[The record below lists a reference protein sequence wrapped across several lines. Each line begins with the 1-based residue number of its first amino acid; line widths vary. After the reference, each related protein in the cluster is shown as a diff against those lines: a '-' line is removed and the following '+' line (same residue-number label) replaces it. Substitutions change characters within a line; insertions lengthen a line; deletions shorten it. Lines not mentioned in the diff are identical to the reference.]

1 MKHLKPLRVRPVFL
15 GYWTI
20 AAVLIGM
27 ILSGGIDAP
36 SDLAGTNTH
45 EGTQHVHGLVE
56 VDPEN
61 IPTVA
66 IRAERDALS
75 GWNIYLDVENFTFAP
90 EMVNQPHAAN
100 VGHAHLYLNGVKVA
114 RLYGTAYHLSDLPDG
129 QHTITVTLNTNDHSD
144 LALDGTLIEASV
156 LVDATEAPASNQ
168 IDFSSL
174 RPSDLCL
181 SEG

>member
-1 MKHLKPLRVRPVFL
+1 MKHRNSFRVRPILL

-20 AAVLIGM
+20 AAVMIGM
-27 ILSGGIDAP
+27 ILAGSINAP
-36 SDLAGTNTH
+36 ADLAGTNAH
-45 EGTQHVHGLVE
+45 EGATHVHAVVE

-61 IPTVA
+61 TPTIT

-90 EMVNQPHAAN
+90 EMVNQPNVTN
-100 VGHAHLYLNGVKVA
+100 VGHAHLHLNGLKVA
-114 RLYGTAYHLSDLPDG
+114 RLYGTAFHLSDLPEG

-144 LALDGTLIEASV
+144 LALDGMLIEASV
-156 LVDATEAPASNQ
+156 VVDTTEAQVSEHP
-168 IDFSSL
+168 DFSSL
-174 RPSDLCL
+174 RKSDLWL

>member
-1 MKHLKPLRVRPVFL
+1 MKHLNPIRVRPVFL

-27 ILSGGIDAP
+27 ILAGSIGAP
-36 SDLAGTNTH
+36 SDLAGTQTH
-45 EGTQHVHGLVE
+45 EGTPHVHGLVE

-61 IPTVA
+61 TPTVA

-90 EMVNQPHAAN
+90 EMVNQPNAAS
-100 VGHAHLYLNGVKVA
+100 VGHAHLHLNGIKVA

-144 LALDGTLIEASV
+144 LVLDGRLIEASV
-156 LVDATEAPASNQ
+156 VVDTTETLISDRPDS
-168 IDFSSL
+168 SSL
-174 RPSDLCL
+174 RPSDLYL